1 MWKAQG
7 NTMAEAAHDEV
18 LVQLSK
24 LSVEQLTVICS
35 TESVDIPLAKQ
46 GNKPLTINLLLRF
59 VSSEVVEES
68 QDGGLALF
76 QR

>member
-18 LVQLSK
+18 LAQLSK

-35 TESVDIPLAKQ
+35 TESVHIPLAQQ
-46 GNKPLTINLLLRF
+46 GNKPSTIGLLLRF
-59 VSSEVVEES
+59 ISSEVVEES

>member
-18 LVQLSK
+18 LAQLSK

-35 TESVDIPLAKQ
+35 TESVDIPLPKQ
-46 GNKPLTINLLLRF
+46 GNKPSTIGLLLRF
-59 VSSEVVEES
+59 ISSEVVEES

>member
-18 LVQLSK
+18 LAQLSK

-35 TESVDIPLAKQ
+35 TESVDIPLGQQ
-46 GNKPLTINLLLRF
+46 GNKPSTIGLLLRF
-59 VSSEVVEES
+59 ISSEVVEES